1 MKYFYARV
9 STVKQHTDRQMPEPG
24 EYDGIFTDKASGAN
38 FNRPEWNRLMNI
50 VRKGDEIHIHSLD
63 RLGRTLKGVV
73 DTVEDLKER
82 GVVLI
87 SRKEGQIGGG
97 GAMGEAMYKLI
108 AVIGELERN
117 LMLERQAE
125 QKAARAGEWKKRG
138 PGKDTDTNGIVD
150 AWKAGRDLPYIM
162 DKFKVSRATA
172 YRYRQQAGIPS
183 KAAGLN

>member
-9 STVKQHTDRQMPEPG
+9 STVKQDTARQMPEPG
-24 EYDGIFTDKASGAN
+24 EYDDVFTDKASGAN
-38 FNRPEWNRLMNI
+38 FNRPEWNRLMGI

-63 RLGRTLKGVV
+63 RLGRTLKGII
-73 DTVEDLKER
+73 DTVDELKKR
-82 GVVLI
+82 GVILI

-108 AVIGELERN
+108 AIFGELERN

-125 QKAARAGEWKKRG
+125 QKAARGGEWKKRG
-138 PGKDTDTNGIVD
+138 PGKHTDADGIID
-150 AWKAGRDLPYIM
+150 AWNAGRDLPYIM
-162 DKFKVSRATA
+162 SKFKVSRATA